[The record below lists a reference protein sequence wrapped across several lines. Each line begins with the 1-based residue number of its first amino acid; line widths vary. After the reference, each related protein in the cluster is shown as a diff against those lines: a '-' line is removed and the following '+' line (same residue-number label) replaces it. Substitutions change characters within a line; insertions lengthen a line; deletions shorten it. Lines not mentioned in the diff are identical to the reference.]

1 MTDGLS
7 FLDLLGD
14 PLPQLKLLLLVGIAA
29 FLGGVV
35 GIEREIAD
43 KPAGLRTHMIVAA
56 AAALLVGLSDTMV
69 TTFSQ
74 EVFGEQVRPDPIRI
88 LEAIITGISFLG
100 AGTIIQRRREKSVEG
115 LTTAASLLL
124 TTAVGAAVALQ
135 QMVLAVGGTVLTL
148 ITLRML
154 HWLED
159 RLDVWRERWQQRRER
174 HRESAARAVRRALK
188 GDDEDGDETRGSGA

>member
-29 FLGGVV
+29 FLGGVI

-69 TTFSQ
+69 ETFSR
-74 EVFGEQVRPDPIRI
+74 EAFGQQVRPDPIRI

-124 TTAVGAAVALQ
+124 TTAVGAAVALHQ
-135 QMVLAVGGTVLTL
+135 LVLAVGGTVLTL
-148 ITLRML
+148 VTLRML
-154 HWLED
+154 HGLEE
-159 RLDVWRERWQQRRER
+159 RLARWRQRWQEGRKALRRGRDE
-174 HRESAARAVRRALK
+174 K
-188 GDDEDGDETRGSGA
+188 GSGSPGDEEAGQESDPEE